1 MTTQTKQTRYKN
13 CSIIV
18 DKRDYDIVQGK
29 HVLAVGIAEEG
40 ENPLERAKL
49 LVDANFITH
58 ALLEIRKLPP
68 TKR

>member
-1 MTTQTKQTRYKN
+1 MTTTTRYKN
-13 CSIIV
+13 CNILV
-18 DKRDYDIVQGK
+18 NERDYDILQGK
-29 HVLAVGIAEEG
+29 HILAVGTAAEA

-49 LVDANFITH
+49 LVDADFLTH

>member
-1 MTTQTKQTRYKN
+1 MSTQTRYKN

-18 DKRDYDIVQGK
+18 ENQDYDIVQGK
-29 HVLAVGIAEEG
+29 HVLAVGIASAS

-49 LVDANFITH
+49 LVDADFITH
-58 ALLEIRKLPP
+58 ALLEVRKLPP

>member
-1 MTTQTKQTRYKN
+1 MNTTTRYKN
-13 CSIIV
+13 CNIV
-18 DKRDYDIVQGK
+18 VNNRDYDVVQGR
-29 HVLAVGIAEEG
+29 HILAVGTTAEG

-49 LVDANFITH
+49 LVDAEFITH

>member
-1 MTTQTKQTRYKN
+1 MSTQTRYKN
-13 CSIIV
+13 HNIV
-18 DKRDYDIVQGK
+18 VENRDYDVVQGK
-29 HVLAVGIAEEG
+29 HILAVGIAAEG

-49 LVDANFITH
+49 LIDAEFNTH

>member
-1 MTTQTKQTRYKN
+1 MNTQTRYKN
-13 CSIIV
+13 CNIV
-18 DKRDYDIVQGK
+18 VENRDYEILQGK
-29 HVLAVGIAEEG
+29 HILAVGIAAEA

-49 LVDANFITH
+49 LVDADFITH

>member
-1 MTTQTKQTRYKN
+1 MPTQTRYKN
-13 CSIIV
+13 YSIV
-18 DKRDYDIVQGK
+18 VENRDYDVVQGK
-29 HVLAVGIAEEG
+29 HVLAIGISTEE

-49 LVDANFITH
+49 LIDADFNTH